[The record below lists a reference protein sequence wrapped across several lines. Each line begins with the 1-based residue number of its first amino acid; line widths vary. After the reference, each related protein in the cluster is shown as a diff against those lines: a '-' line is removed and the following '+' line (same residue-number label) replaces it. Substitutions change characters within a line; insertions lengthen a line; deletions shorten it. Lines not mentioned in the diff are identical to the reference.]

1 MYTPLPFPYSGIMK
15 RGTITFGNCLE
26 TCHAHIALRSD
37 LVRSN
42 VFASVAG
49 RFIDRELRYEK
60 IPFSNYNASCADNES
75 QTRYPNAADSL
86 EVAKEKTPSADVR
99 FFLSLYF
106 FFFFSLFFF
115 FLSFLPFVTIA
126 EPLASFVRVLTRR
139 SVNRKR
145 NNDYGKGETDA

>member
-26 TCHAHIALRSD
+26 TCHALIALRSD

-75 QTRYPNAADSL
+75 QTRYPSAADSL
-86 EVAKEKTPSADVR
+86 EVAKENRLPLMFVS
-99 FFLSLYF
+99 FFLSISFFF
-106 FFFFSLFFF
+106 FFFFSFFP
-115 FLSFLPFVTIA
+115 SFCYY
-126 EPLASFVRVLTRR
+126 R
-139 SVNRKR
+139 
-145 NNDYGKGETDA
+145 